1 MLHFVCMCNHYL
13 TNIIAYVNIFANMVD
28 MLENCVRVPSDT
40 SSVYTHMCLALEYA
54 VLT

>member
-1 MLHFVCMCNHYL
+1 MYGTCG
-13 TNIIAYVNIFANMVD
+13 VNIYNLNIYNYVVD
-28 MLENCVRVPSDT
+28 MLENCVMVPSDT

>member
-1 MLHFVCMCNHYL
+1 M
-13 TNIIAYVNIFANMVD
+13 IIYVNICLIVVD
-28 MLENCVRVPSDT
+28 MLENCVMVPSDT

>member
-1 MLHFVCMCNHYL
+1 MLHFVYMCNRYL
-13 TNIIAYVNIFANMVD
+13 TSMNVFVDIYLILVD
-28 MLENCVRVPSDT
+28 MLENCVMVPPDT

>member
-1 MLHFVCMCNHYL
+1 MIM
-13 TNIIAYVNIFANMVD
+13 YVTIFLIMVD
-28 MLENCVRVPSDT
+28 MLENCVMVPPDT